1 MGTTTINL
9 ASAQANAQANM
20 ETSTPA
26 VSASHVYGV
35 YHQFYNHP
43 YNIVGMEYLAKF
55 IYPEQFK
62 DLDPAKTYHD
72 IVRNFT
78 NLPDQDFI
86 LGWTPKK

>member
-1 MGTTTINL
+1 
-9 ASAQANAQANM
+9 
-20 ETSTPA
+20 
-26 VSASHVYGV
+26 
-35 YHQFYNHP
+35 
-43 YNIVGMEYLAKF
+43 MEYLAKF

-62 DLDPAKTYHD
+62 DLDPSKTYHD